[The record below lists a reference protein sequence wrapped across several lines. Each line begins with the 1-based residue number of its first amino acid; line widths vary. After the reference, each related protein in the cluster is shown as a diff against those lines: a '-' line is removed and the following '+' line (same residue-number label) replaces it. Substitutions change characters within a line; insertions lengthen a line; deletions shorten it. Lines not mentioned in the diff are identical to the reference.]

1 MQQTPQ
7 RQPQNRMGMQKI
19 PALLVSMGLP
29 MILSMVLQALYNV
42 VDTMFVINMGADGAL
57 GNIALSAAFPVQ
69 ILMIAIG
76 VGTGVG
82 INAML
87 SQNLGA
93 GEKLTVNRTAGNGL
107 FLAALF
113 YAVFLAFGLFLATPY
128 MRLMSADETVVK
140 MGAKYLKICCC
151 LSFGSIGFAVAERFL
166 ISTGKTLFS
175 MLAQVSG
182 ALTNIV
188 LDYVFIYP
196 LGGGVAGAA
205 YATVIGQIVSLVL
218 ALIFHYTLNKEIDG
232 NLKYVKPSKKIIKS
246 VYSIGFP
253 AFLMQG
259 MLAAMM
265 FGVLLVI
272 KTIKNEYTVNL
283 LSGSFGIYYKL
294 MQTALFAA
302 FGLSNTLISVVS
314 FNYGMKS
321 DARVRSAIRFG
332 ILYSVIVTGIIA
344 VLFQIFAAPVSKLF
358 ALTLDESSVVSKS
371 DVISSTQTALHIA
384 TLGYLFMGVS
394 VAIQGVLQGFGEI
407 YTPLIISVLRLIF
420 PTLPLV
426 YLFTLCKNAAAMIWW
441 AFPISEVVAAAV
453 SCAFLLRRIHKQTK
467 MQQTSPNDAQ
477 NHAPDL

>member
-1 MQQTPQ
+1 
-7 RQPQNRMGMQKI
+7 
-19 PALLVSMGLP
+19 
-29 MILSMVLQALYNV
+29 
-42 VDTMFVINMGADGAL
+42 
-57 GNIALSAAFPVQ
+57 
-69 ILMIAIG
+69 
-76 VGTGVG
+76 
-82 INAML
+82 
-87 SQNLGA
+87 
-93 GEKLTVNRTAGNGL
+93 
-107 FLAALF
+107 
-113 YAVFLAFGLFLATPY
+113 
-128 MRLMSADETVVK
+128 
-140 MGAKYLKICCC
+140 
-151 LSFGSIGFAVAERFL
+151 
-166 ISTGKTLFS
+166 
-175 MLAQVSG
+175 MLAQVFG

-477 NHAPDL
+477 NHAPEL